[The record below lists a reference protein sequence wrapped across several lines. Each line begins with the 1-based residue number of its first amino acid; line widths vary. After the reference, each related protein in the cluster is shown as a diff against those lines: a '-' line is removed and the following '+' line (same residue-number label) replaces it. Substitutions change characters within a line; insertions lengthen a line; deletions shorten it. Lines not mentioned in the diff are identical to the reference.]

1 MINRNI
7 VSEMDLPSFRVYMM
21 NTSNLNLIK
30 SVTTEGV
37 NPRIVMIC
45 YMIRYFKNEMFNKT
59 SELLELLL
67 FYQAENII
75 NLFEERSNQLPREY
89 NRFMYNFQKWKKID
103 AELLSTQMT
112 DSLKQLEIYKNLNLS
127 NDQISNIESKQ
138 DFIKRRLDIIQTH
151 YRIENTDSNHESD
164 ILEETIKRAFW
175 ELFKDSLKRFET
187 KELSEQDIKWIV
199 EIIDEIKTELN
210 KLTPN
215 NSKIIEENNDSL
227 DTELIEQLIA
237 RGAFDSEYLVK
248 LVKFMISRIQ
258 LLQAPVDDT
267 PSNEWKKNVIELLE
281 YYNAHF
287 YEVLPL
293 FFEDM
298 HKKIKRIHMQLS
310 EYEKN

>member
-1 MINRNI
+1 
-7 VSEMDLPSFRVYMM
+7 
-21 NTSNLNLIK
+21 
-30 SVTTEGV
+30 
-37 NPRIVMIC
+37 
-45 YMIRYFKNEMFNKT
+45 
-59 SELLELLL
+59 
-67 FYQAENII
+67 
-75 NLFEERSNQLPREY
+75 
-89 NRFMYNFQKWKKID
+89 
-103 AELLSTQMT
+103 
-112 DSLKQLEIYKNLNLS
+112 
-127 NDQISNIESKQ
+127 
-138 DFIKRRLDIIQTH
+138 LDIIQTH